1 MNTINF
7 QQTGGFPLETDTFD
21 KMQSAYS
28 IFNSLGKLAGDKTI
42 IDGCVTTGNT
52 VSDGIIYINGE
63 VLTLRGGVASPTIVI
78 RHIATR
84 REFQDGDNKEVYFE
98 RYAQFGSG
106 VDAINWSDFKR
117 IDPMLVLMQRLAEL
131 EKKTAIFQ
139 AGGGMVFWNK
149 PANEIPA
156 GWQEVVDWRG
166 RFPVGLDVSQT
177 EFDTLGKVGGEKEV
191 VLTKNNLPNINL
203 SGTTNISGSHTHNT
217 NSNQGMVK
225 QTGLNTMPHAADNS
239 PNELDVYNAYPLPN
253 DGSHSHNVTIPNL
266 GNDEAHNNLPPY
278 RVVLFIEYI
287 G

>member
-1 MNTINF
+1 MDTINF
-7 QQTGGFPLETDTFD
+7 QQSGGFPLETNTLDA
-21 KMQSAYS
+21 MQGAYS
-28 IFNSLGKLAGDKTI
+28 IFNNLGELAGNKTI
-42 IDGCVTTGNT
+42 LKGCGLLGNL
-52 VSDGIIYINGE
+52 VGNGFIYLNGE
-63 VLTLRGGVASPTIVI
+63 VLEFRGGQQQTSII
-78 RHIATR
+78 IK
-84 REFQDGDNKEVYFE
+84 QDITEAIFESGDTKEIYYK
-98 RYAQFGSG
+98 RYATFGTG
-106 VDAINWSDFKR
+106 AGAINWSDFKR
-117 IDPMLVLMQRLAEL
+117 IDPMLVLMQRLTEL

-139 AGGGMVFWNK
+139 ADGGMVFWNK

-166 RFPVGLDVSQT
+166 RFPVGLDISQV

-203 SGTTNISGSHTHNT
+203 NGTTNISGNHTHNT

-225 QTGLNTMPHAADNS
+225 QTGSNTMPHAADNS

-253 DGSHSHNVTIPNL
+253 DGSHSHNVTIPNI